1 MEIVTKPRLGTKQF
15 LEDSRVLLCEA
26 VKAAASAKLRT
37 LRPCHTVEPKLTADA
52 ILSPATHAMAE
63 TTEKVVVIGASTG
76 GTEALKSVLEALPAD
91 TPGIVIVQHMPEL
104 FTRAFADRL
113 DGLCNITVK
122 EAATNDTVLRG
133 RALIAPG
140 NHHLLL
146 KRSGARY
153 FVEIKDGPLVCRH
166 RPSVDVLFRSAARYA
181 GRNAVGVILTGMGD
195 DGARGMLEMKQA
207 GAATIAQ
214 DEASCVVFGMPKEA
228 IKLGGVDR
236 ILPLH
241 AVAGAIL

>member
-1 MEIVTKPRLGTKQF
+1 MCSKHSRLTLPALWLCSTCPSSSLALLPIGLTACAHHR
-15 LEDSRVLLCEA
+15 EGSRVKRHL
-26 VKAAASAKLRT
+26 
-37 LRPCHTVEPKLTADA
+37 
-52 ILSPATHAMAE
+52 
-63 TTEKVVVIGASTG
+63 
-76 GTEALKSVLEALPAD
+76 
-91 TPGIVIVQHMPEL
+91 
-104 FTRAFADRL
+104 
-113 DGLCNITVK
+113 
-122 EAATNDTVLRG
+122 LRG

-153 FVEIKDGPLVCRH
+153 YVEIKDGPLVCRH

-214 DEASCVVFGMPKEA
+214 DEATCVVFGMPKEA
-228 IKLGGVDR
+228 IKLNGVDKV
-236 ILPLH
+236 LPWQSI
-241 AVAGAIL
+241 AGAILSGAR

>member
-1 MEIVTKPRLGTKQF
+1 
-15 LEDSRVLLCEA
+15 
-26 VKAAASAKLRT
+26 
-37 LRPCHTVEPKLTADA
+37 
-52 ILSPATHAMAE
+52 MAE

-76 GTEALKSVLEALPAD
+76 GTEALKSLLESFPAD

-104 FTRAFADRL
+104 FTHAFANRL
-113 DGLCNITVK
+113 DSLCAITVK
-122 EAATNDTVLRG
+122 EAESDDTVIRG

-153 FVEIKDGPLVCRH
+153 FVEVKDGPLVCRH

-181 GRNAVGVILTGMGD
+181 GPNAVGVILTGMGD
-195 DGARGMLEMKQA
+195 DGVRGMAEMKQA
-207 GAATIAQ
+207 GAATLAQ
-214 DEASCVVFGMPKEA
+214 DEATCVVFGMPKEA

-236 ILPLH
+236 VLPLRSIPS
-241 AVAGAIL
+241 AILTCAR